1 MDMEYIH
8 IVMEMYM
15 KDIIKKVFMMEN
27 VYINMPMAIYTM
39 GIIKMI

>member
-15 KDIIKKVFMMEN
+15 KDIIKKVFMMEK